1 MIENKFEPK
10 KHEWWDEPS
19 PAETYEQESK
29 NRLTDDPFRVSI
41 DELTDCVSKQMS
53 NESIF
58 NKLIETLDTI
68 EIGTINKFTDD
79 LGGDLDAKVVKDKE
93 KINSKTLDILSN
105 NNFNL
110 NHIEASENEFQ
121 KTIKGS
127 KQLIRMVFSDN
138 QIITN
143 RAIQRV
149 VGGLLADNDVD
160 AGCSG
165 CGRDHKKNSV
175 IFKHNLADI
184 GDFDSIPCLAIIHPR
199 NVAYLCGECK
209 KLWKIWKN
217 KELYGGETKLI
228 QDRADFLG
236 RMLINHVLKDISG
249 KEITEWKKVKDRGIV
264 VDFIIQDIKQSRVK
278 HLYEENFNKFFGSK
292 K

>member
-1 MIENKFEPK
+1 MKKNKFKPN
-10 KHEWWDEPS
+10 KHKWWDEPQS
-19 PAETYEQESK
+19 IKTIKQESK

-41 DELTDCVSKQMS
+41 DELVDCVSKQMP
-53 NESIF
+53 NELIF
-58 NKLIETLDTI
+58 EKLIETLDNI
-68 EIGTINKFTDD
+68 EIGTINKYTDD
-79 LGGDLDAKVVKDKE
+79 LGGDLDAKVVKDNE
-93 KINSKTLDILSN
+93 KINQKIFDILASD
-105 NNFNL
+105 NFTSD
-110 NHIEASENEFQ
+110 HIEASENEFQ
-121 KTIKGS
+121 KVDGS
-127 KQLIRMVFSDN
+127 KRIRMVFSDN

-143 RAIQRV
+143 RAIQQV

-209 KLWKIWKN
+209 KLWKIYKN
-217 KELYGGETKLI
+217 KELYDDEIKLF
-228 QDRADFLG
+228 QDRADTLG
-236 RMLINHVLKDISG
+236 RILINHVLKDISG
-249 KEITEWKKVKDRGIV
+249 NEITEWKKVKDKGIV

-278 HLYEENFNKFFGSK
+278 HMYQEQFDKFFK
-292 K
+292 E

>member
-1 MIENKFEPK
+1 MKKNKFKPNKHKWWNEPQSIK
-10 KHEWWDEPS
+10 TIK
-19 PAETYEQESK
+19 QKSK
-29 NRLTDDPFRVSI
+29 NRVTGDPFKVSI
-41 DELTDCVSKQMS
+41 DELVDCVSKQMP
-53 NESIF
+53 NELIF
-58 NKLIETLDTI
+58 EKLIETLDNI
-68 EIGTINKFTDD
+68 EIGTINKYTDD
-79 LGGDLDAKVVKDKE
+79 LGGDLDAKVVKDNE
-93 KINSKTLDILSN
+93 KINQKIFDILASD
-105 NNFNL
+105 NFTSD
-110 NHIEASENEFQ
+110 HIEASENEFQ
-121 KTIKGS
+121 KVDGS
-127 KQLIRMVFSDN
+127 KRIRMVFSDN

-143 RAIQRV
+143 RAIQQV

-209 KLWKIWKN
+209 KLWKIYKN
-217 KELYGGETKLI
+217 KELYDGQTKLI

-236 RMLINHVLKDISG
+236 RMLIKHVLKDISG
-249 KEITEWKKVKDRGIV
+249 KEITEWKKVKDKGIV

-278 HLYEENFNKFFGSK
+278 HMYQEQFDKFFK
-292 K
+292 E

>member
-1 MIENKFEPK
+1 MKKNKFKPN
-10 KHEWWDEPS
+10 KHKWWDEPQS
-19 PAETYEQESK
+19 IKTIKQESK

-41 DELTDCVSKQMS
+41 DELVDCVSKQMP
-53 NESIF
+53 NELIF
-58 NKLIETLDTI
+58 EKLIETLDNI
-68 EIGTINKFTDD
+68 EIGTINKYTDD
-79 LGGDLDAKVVKDKE
+79 LGGDLDAKVVKDNE
-93 KINSKTLDILSN
+93 KINQKIFDILASD
-105 NNFNL
+105 NFTSD
-110 NHIEASENEFQ
+110 HIEASENEFQ
-121 KTIKGS
+121 KVDGS
-127 KQLIRMVFSDN
+127 KRIRMVFSDN

-143 RAIQRV
+143 RAIQQV

-217 KELYGGETKLI
+217 KELWGGETKLI

-236 RMLINHVLKDISG
+236 RMLIKHVLKDISG
-249 KEITEWKKVKDRGIV
+249 KEITEWKKVKDKGIV

-278 HLYEENFNKFFGSK
+278 HMYQEQFDKFFK
-292 K
+292 E

>member
-1 MIENKFEPK
+1 MKKNKFKPN
-10 KHEWWDEPS
+10 KHKWWDEPQS
-19 PAETYEQESK
+19 IKTIKQESK

-41 DELTDCVSKQMS
+41 DELVDCVSKQMP
-53 NESIF
+53 NELIF
-58 NKLIETLDTI
+58 EKLIETLDNI
-68 EIGTINKFTDD
+68 EIGTINKYTDD
-79 LGGDLDAKVVKDKE
+79 LGGDLDAKVVKDNE
-93 KINSKTLDILSN
+93 KINQKIFDILASD
-105 NNFNL
+105 NFTSD
-110 NHIEASENEFQ
+110 HIEASENEFQ
-121 KTIKGS
+121 KVDGS
-127 KQLIRMVFSDN
+127 KRIRMVFSDN

-143 RAIQRV
+143 RAIQQV

-217 KELYGGETKLI
+217 KELWGSETKLI

-236 RMLINHVLKDISG
+236 RMLIKHVLKDISG
-249 KEITEWKKVKDRGIV
+249 KEITEWKKVKDKGIV

-278 HLYEENFNKFFGSK
+278 HMYQEQFDKFFK
-292 K
+292 E

>member
-1 MIENKFEPK
+1 MKKNKFKPN
-10 KHEWWDEPS
+10 KHKWWDEPQS
-19 PAETYEQESK
+19 IKTIKQESK

-41 DELTDCVSKQMS
+41 DELVDCVSKQMP
-53 NESIF
+53 NELIF
-58 NKLIETLDTI
+58 EKLIETLDNI
-68 EIGTINKFTDD
+68 EIGTINKYTDD
-79 LGGDLDAKVVKDKE
+79 LGGDLDAKVVKDNE
-93 KINSKTLDILSN
+93 KINQKIFDILASD
-105 NNFNL
+105 NFTSD
-110 NHIEASENEFQ
+110 HIEASENEFQ
-121 KTIKGS
+121 KVDGS
-127 KQLIRMVFSDN
+127 KRIRMVFSDN

-143 RAIQRV
+143 RAIQQV

-217 KELYGGETKLI
+217 KELWNGETKLI

-236 RMLINHVLKDISG
+236 RMLIKHVLKDISG
-249 KEITEWKKVKDRGIV
+249 KEITEWKKVKDKGIV

-278 HLYEENFNKFFGSK
+278 HMYQEQFDKFFK
-292 K
+292 E

>member
-1 MIENKFEPK
+1 MKKNKFKPN
-10 KHEWWDEPS
+10 KHKWWDEPQS
-19 PAETYEQESK
+19 IKTIKQESK

-41 DELTDCVSKQMS
+41 DELVDCVSKQMP
-53 NESIF
+53 NELIF
-58 NKLIETLDTI
+58 EKLIETLDNI
-68 EIGTINKFTDD
+68 EIGTINKYTDD
-79 LGGDLDAKVVKDKE
+79 LGGDLDAKVVKDNE
-93 KINSKTLDILSN
+93 KINQKIFDILASD
-105 NNFNL
+105 NFTSD
-110 NHIEASENEFQ
+110 HIEASQNEFQ
-121 KTIKGS
+121 KVLDGS
-127 KQLIRMVFSDN
+127 RRIRMVFSDN

-143 RAIQRV
+143 RSIQQL

-217 KELYGGETKLI
+217 KELWGGETKLI

-236 RMLINHVLKDISG
+236 RMLIKHVLKDISG
-249 KEITEWKKVKDRGIV
+249 KEITEWKKVKDKGIV

-278 HLYEENFNKFFGSK
+278 HMYQEQFDKFFK
-292 K
+292 E

>member
-1 MIENKFEPK
+1 MKKNKFKPN
-10 KHEWWDEPS
+10 KHKWWDEPQS
-19 PAETYEQESK
+19 IKTIKQESK

-41 DELTDCVSKQMS
+41 DELVDCVSKQMP

-58 NKLIETLDTI
+58 EKLIETLDNI
-68 EIGTINKFTDD
+68 EIGTINKYTDD
-79 LGGDLDAKVVKDKE
+79 LGGDLDAKVVKDNE
-93 KINSKTLDILSN
+93 KINQKIFDILASD
-105 NNFNL
+105 NFTSD
-110 NHIEASENEFQ
+110 HIEASENEFQ
-121 KTIKGS
+121 KVDGS
-127 KQLIRMVFSDN
+127 KRIRMVFSDN

-143 RAIQRV
+143 RAIQQV

-217 KELYGGETKLI
+217 KELWGGETKLI

-249 KEITEWKKVKDRGIV
+249 KEITEWKKVKDKGIV

-278 HLYEENFNKFFGSK
+278 HMYQEQFDKFFK
-292 K
+292 E

>member
-1 MIENKFEPK
+1 MKKNKFKPN
-10 KHEWWDEPS
+10 KHKWWDEPQS
-19 PAETYEQESK
+19 IKTIKQESK

-41 DELTDCVSKQMS
+41 DELVDCVSKQMP
-53 NESIF
+53 NELIF
-58 NKLIETLDTI
+58 EKLIETLDNI
-68 EIGTINKFTDD
+68 EIGTINKYTDD
-79 LGGDLDAKVVKDKE
+79 LGGDLDAKVVKDNE
-93 KINSKTLDILSN
+93 KINQKIFDILASD
-105 NNFNL
+105 NFTSS
-110 NHIEASENEFQ
+110 HVEASENEFQ
-121 KTIKGS
+121 KVDGS
-127 KQLIRMVFSDN
+127 KRIRMVFSDN

-143 RAIQRV
+143 RAIQQV

-217 KELYGGETKLI
+217 KELWGGETKLI

-278 HLYEENFNKFFGSK
+278 HMYQEQFDKFFK
-292 K
+292 E

>member
-1 MIENKFEPK
+1 MKKNKFKPN
-10 KHEWWDEPS
+10 KHKWWDEPQS
-19 PAETYEQESK
+19 IKTIKQESK

-41 DELTDCVSKQMS
+41 DELVDCVSKQMP

-58 NKLIETLDTI
+58 EKLIETLDNI
-68 EIGTINKFTDD
+68 EIGTINKYTDD
-79 LGGDLDAKVVKDKE
+79 LGGDLDAKVVKDNE
-93 KINSKTLDILSN
+93 KINQKIFDILASD
-105 NNFNL
+105 NFTSD
-110 NHIEASENEFQ
+110 HIEASENEFQ
-121 KTIKGS
+121 KVDGS
-127 KQLIRMVFSDN
+127 KRIRMVFSDN

-143 RAIQRV
+143 RAIQQV

-217 KELYGGETKLI
+217 KELWGGETKLI

-236 RMLINHVLKDISG
+236 RMLIKHVLKDISG
-249 KEITEWKKVKDRGIV
+249 KEITEWKKVKDKGIV

-278 HLYEENFNKFFGSK
+278 HMYQEQFDKFFK
-292 K
+292 E

>member
-1 MIENKFEPK
+1 MKKNKFKPN
-10 KHEWWDEPS
+10 KHKWWDEPQS
-19 PAETYEQESK
+19 IKTIKQESK

-41 DELTDCVSKQMS
+41 DELVDCVSKQMP
-53 NESIF
+53 NELIF
-58 NKLIETLDTI
+58 EKLIETLDNI
-68 EIGTINKFTDD
+68 EIGTINKYTDD
-79 LGGDLDAKVVKDKE
+79 LGGDLDAKVVKDNE
-93 KINSKTLDILSN
+93 KINQKIFDILASDNFTSN
-105 NNFNL
+105 
-110 NHIEASENEFQ
+110 HVEASENEFQ
-121 KTIKGS
+121 KVDGS
-127 KQLIRMVFSDN
+127 KRIRMVFSDN

-143 RAIQRV
+143 RAIQQV

-217 KELYGGETKLI
+217 KELWGGETKLI

-278 HLYEENFNKFFGSK
+278 HMYQEQFDKFFK
-292 K
+292 E

>member
-1 MIENKFEPK
+1 MKKNKFKPN
-10 KHEWWDEPS
+10 KHKWWDEPQS
-19 PAETYEQESK
+19 IKTIKQESK

-41 DELTDCVSKQMS
+41 DELVDCVSKQMP
-53 NESIF
+53 NELIF
-58 NKLIETLDTI
+58 EKLIETLDNI
-68 EIGTINKFTDD
+68 EIGTINKYTDD
-79 LGGDLDAKVVKDKE
+79 LGGDLDAKVVKDNE
-93 KINSKTLDILSN
+93 KINQKIFDILASD
-105 NNFNL
+105 NFTSD
-110 NHIEASENEFQ
+110 HIEASENEFQ
-121 KTIKGS
+121 KVDGS
-127 KQLIRMVFSDN
+127 KRIRMVFSDN

-143 RAIQRV
+143 RSIQQL

-165 CGRDHKKNSV
+165 CERDHKKNSV

-184 GDFDSIPCLAIIHPR
+184 GDFDSVPCLAIIHPR

-217 KELYGGETKLI
+217 KELWGGETKLI

-236 RMLINHVLKDISG
+236 RMLIKHVLKDISG
-249 KEITEWKKVKDRGIV
+249 KEITEWKKVKDKGIV

-278 HLYEENFNKFFGSK
+278 HMYQEQFDKFFK
-292 K
+292 E

>member
-1 MIENKFEPK
+1 MKKNKFKPN
-10 KHEWWDEPS
+10 KHKWWDEPQS
-19 PAETYEQESK
+19 IKTIKQESK

-41 DELTDCVSKQMS
+41 DELVDCVSKQMP
-53 NESIF
+53 NELIF
-58 NKLIETLDTI
+58 EKLIETLDNI
-68 EIGTINKFTDD
+68 EIGTINKYTDD
-79 LGGDLDAKVVKDKE
+79 LGGDLDAKVVKDNE
-93 KINSKTLDILSN
+93 KINQKIFDILASD
-105 NNFNL
+105 NFTSD
-110 NHIEASENEFQ
+110 HIEASENEFQ
-121 KTIKGS
+121 KVDGS
-127 KQLIRMVFSDN
+127 KRIRMVFSDN

-143 RAIQRV
+143 RAIQQV

-217 KELYGGETKLI
+217 KELWGGETKLI

-249 KEITEWKKVKDRGIV
+249 KEITEWKKVKDKGIV

-278 HLYEENFNKFFGSK
+278 HMYQEQFDKFFK
-292 K
+292 E

>member
-1 MIENKFEPK
+1 MKKNKFKPN
-10 KHEWWDEPS
+10 KHKWWDEPQS
-19 PAETYEQESK
+19 IKTIKQESK

-41 DELTDCVSKQMS
+41 DELVDCVSKQMP
-53 NESIF
+53 NELIF
-58 NKLIETLDTI
+58 EKLIETLDNI
-68 EIGTINKFTDD
+68 EIGTINKYTDD
-79 LGGDLDAKVVKDKE
+79 LGGDLDAKVVKDNE
-93 KINSKTLDILSN
+93 KINQKIFDILASD
-105 NNFNL
+105 NFTSD
-110 NHIEASENEFQ
+110 HIEASENEFQ
-121 KTIKGS
+121 KVDGS
-127 KQLIRMVFSDN
+127 KRIRMVFSDN

-143 RAIQRV
+143 RAIQQV

-217 KELYGGETKLI
+217 KALWGGETKLI

-236 RMLINHVLKDISG
+236 RMLIKHVLKDISG
-249 KEITEWKKVKDRGIV
+249 KEITEWKKVKDKGIV

-278 HLYEENFNKFFGSK
+278 HMYQEQFDKFFK
-292 K
+292 E